1 MSERTVVKKKKKWGK
16 IYEYSPKVR
25 ASVLSDDQIKEISKE
40 LKKTKGMT
48 PQALAIKFD
57 IKVSMAKK
65 ILRQMAEKGDLTID
79 YLSAKYQVFS
89 N

>member
-48 PQALAIKFD
+48 PQALAINFD